1 MPSPVATKRRPS
13 SNRSNATKEKLMK
26 ALGPMRKIGEAP
38 KRGMTGLAKGADDV
52 NKAADKA
59 GKYADKGAK
68 AAIKTANDKVKAAK
82 KKVAGLGKKLGL

>member
-13 SNRSNATKEKLMK
+13 GGTARSNATKEKLMK

-52 NKAADKA
+52 NKAADK
-59 GKYADKGAK
+59 GAK
-68 AAIKTANDKVKAAK
+68 AAIKAANDKVSAAK